1 MTAYPDTSFL
11 CALYRQQSN
20 SREAAAYFKS
30 MTEALH
36 VSSLLLYQFR
46 QSLRLQV
53 WLHAQDPRK
62 GFPEASCDQALA
74 DLQSD
79 LDGGAVVIVPAD
91 WADVHRTAERLSS
104 ARTKA
109 GGQRALD
116 ILHVASALDMRC
128 DTLLS
133 FDGPQREL
141 AEAEGLDVQPAP

>member
-20 SREAAAYFKS
+20 SREAAAHFKA

-36 VSSLLLYQFR
+36 VTSLLLYEFR

-62 GFPEASCDQALA
+62 GFPKGSCDQALA

-91 WADVHRTAERLSS
+91 WADVHRIAERLSS

-116 ILHVASALDMRC
+116 ILHVATALHLGAQE
-128 DTLLS
+128 LLS
-133 FDGPQREL
+133 FDDRQRQL
-141 AEAEGLDVQPAP
+141 ATAEGLKVQP

>member
-11 CALYRQQSN
+11 RALYRQQDN
-20 SREAAAYFKS
+20 SREAAAHFKA
-30 MTEALH
+30 MTGPLP
-36 VSSLLLYQFR
+36 VTGLLLHEFR

-53 WLHAQDPRK
+53 WWHAQDPQK
-62 GFPEASCDQALA
+62 EFPEAPCDKALA

-116 ILHVASALDMRC
+116 ILHVATALHLGAQE
-128 DTLLS
+128 LLS
-133 FDGPQREL
+133 FDDRQRQL
-141 AEAEGLDVQPAP
+141 ATAEGLKVQP

>member
-20 SREAAAYFKS
+20 SREAAAHFQA
-30 MTEALH
+30 MTGALH

-116 ILHVASALDMRC
+116 IHHVATALHLGAQE
-128 DTLLS
+128 LLS
-133 FDGPQREL
+133 FDDRQRQF
-141 AEAEGLDVQPAP
+141 ATAEGLKVQP